1 VARIAAGRPLLPSRR
16 AVWRGAVL
24 LLAFL
29 LVAAAPVTTPLPA
42 PTSPASPPVTIAGE
56 VDATRLT
63 LGDTVTLTVQIDHAP
78 AVEVVF
84 PDPTL
89 ALPDGVEQRGF
100 ARTTAAGPDGRTVER
115 LIWQLRCWQLGRFT
129 LPAVAVTYLAADRTE
144 KRAAT
149 RAIDIEVIS
158 VRTSKN
164 EGPRPMTDPVS
175 LPVNWRLWAMVA
187 GLATLSAAGL
197 VAGIAAWR
205 RRPRKEVAPPP
216 PPPAD
221 RVALDALVRLAHS
234 DALTEGDAARVATR
248 LSAITRHY
256 LEHRLRFPALES
268 TTREVDQWLTGCA
281 EVDEPLRAT
290 LLDLLFATDR
300 VKFAQGWATVDEL
313 TAQIGRAKEAVGRLG
328 GG

>member
-1 VARIAAGRPLLPSRR
+1 MAASPPPSP
-16 AVWRGAVL
+16 A
-24 LLAFL
+24 
-29 LVAAAPVTTPLPA
+29 A
-42 PTSPASPPVTIAGE
+42 PTSPAPPVTVAGE

-63 LGDTVTLTVQIDHAP
+63 LGDTVTLTVRVDHDP
-78 AVEVVF
+78 AVEVVL

-89 ALPDGVEQRGF
+89 ALPDGVEQAGF
-100 ARTTAAGPDGRTVER
+100 AHTTAAGPDGRTVER
-115 LIWQLRCWQLGRFT
+115 LIWQLRGWQLGRFT
-129 LPAVAVTYLAADRTE
+129 LPPVAVTYLGSDRTE

-149 RAIDIEVIS
+149 RAIDIEVVS
-158 VRTSKN
+158 VRTTQE
-164 EGPRPMTDPVS
+164 EGVRPMTPPVG

-187 GLATLSAAGL
+187 GLAALIAAGL

-205 RRPRKEVAPPP
+205 RRPRKQVAPPP

-234 DALTEGDAARVATR
+234 DALADGDAERVATD

-268 TTREVDQWLTGCA
+268 TTREVEGWLKGCG

-300 VKFAQGWATVDEL
+300 VKFAKGWATKEEL
-313 TAQIGRAKEAVGRLG
+313 TAQIDRARAAVVRLG
-328 GG
+328 GRAATSPTP